1 MNRSAALN
9 ARPKGNAAKPAM
21 KVQKISKKNSDP
33 PLKANQLK
41 ILQFLQILT
50 VTDFDMFYDRLY
62 IRQYLTLYIRQLIT
76 GSSLA
81 KLMLKY
87 YLLFIAS

>member
-1 MNRSAALN
+1 MSCRV
-9 ARPKGNAAKPAM
+9 G
-21 KVQKISKKNSDP
+21 KV
-33 PLKANQLK
+33 
-41 ILQFLQILT
+41 T

-87 YLLFIAS
+87 YLHPDNRQVEFYSVPIRVRKKGKNLINCSG

>member
-33 PLKANQLK
+33 PLKANSEDST
-41 ILQFLQILT
+41 ISSFSCI
-50 VTDFDMFYDRLY
+50 FSWSSGRFS
-62 IRQYLTLYIRQLIT
+62 RQR
-76 GSSLA
+76 A
-81 KLMLKY
+81 EH
-87 YLLFIAS
+87 